1 MSNQHLSF
9 AMNPTKS
16 GPVASSSFYHHTT
29 SAGGNTSEKAEDFIP
44 LIIVP
49 VLIITCI
56 CCSLVY
62 LIKKYK
68 VCRRRSVVFHE
79 TSDVPDTEITDDRG
93 THNDR
98 HINKENDKDVVC
110 EFSL

>member
-1 MSNQHLSF
+1 MSYRHHSF
-9 AMNPTKS
+9 KVSPTKS
-16 GPVASSSFYHHTT
+16 GTVASSSFYHHTT
-29 SAGGNTSEKAEDFIP
+29 SAEGNDSGKTEDFIP

-49 VLIITCI
+49 VLIMTCI

-79 TSDVPDTEITDDRG
+79 TSEAQGTEITDDRG
-93 THNDR
+93 THTDSR
-98 HINKENDKDVVC
+98 LNKENDKDVVC
-110 EFSL
+110 EASL

>member
-1 MSNQHLSF
+1 MSYQQNSYDIS
-9 AMNPTKS
+9 PTKS
-16 GPVASSSFYHHTT
+16 GTVASSSFYHHTT
-29 SAGGNTSEKAEDFIP
+29 SNTSEKVGDFAP

-68 VCRRRSVVFHE
+68 ICRRRSIVFHE
-79 TSDVPDTEITDDRG
+79 TSEAQGTEITNDRG
-93 THNDR
+93 TN
-98 HINKENDKDVVC
+98 INLK
-110 EFSL
+110 